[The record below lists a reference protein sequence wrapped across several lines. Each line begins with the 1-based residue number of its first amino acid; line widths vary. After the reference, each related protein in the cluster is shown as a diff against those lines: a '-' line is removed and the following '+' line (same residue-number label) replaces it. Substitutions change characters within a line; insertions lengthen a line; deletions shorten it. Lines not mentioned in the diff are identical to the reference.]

1 MGNNII
7 DMFEALPTL
16 MQIFWGCAI
25 LGSLFMIIQLILS
38 LVGIGDTDIDFSG
51 DSVDGLD
58 TSGGM
63 DLFTIK
69 NITNFFVGFGW
80 GGISFAPSIETEWL
94 LIAIAIVC
102 GCLFVLL
109 FIFLFRQ
116 LMKIQSNGAMGI
128 ETSIGLTA
136 DVYLHIPAA
145 RSGKGKIQVSL
156 GGASREFAAI
166 TDDTDDLPTGSTV
179 VIVEKISEDTLLV
192 SKK

>member
-136 DVYLHIPAA
+136 DVYLRIPAT